1 MSGTELNQ
9 FRGLLCI
16 LSHTSLRAIVGTLV
30 IHEGYPF
37 CPSILLINN
46 VNILTAQKLIKIIQN
61 MKVKPGPFMTFIL
74 VMKGAFV
81 GAAVIDISA
90 DELIDNYQ

>member
-1 MSGTELNQ
+1 M
-9 FRGLLCI
+9 
-16 LSHTSLRAIVGTLV
+16 GTLG
-30 IHEGYPF
+30 IHEGYLF

-46 VNILTAQKLIKIIQN
+46 VNILTALIKIIQN

-81 GAAVIDISA
+81 GAAVIDSSA

>member
-1 MSGTELNQ
+1 MSP
-9 FRGLLCI
+9 
-16 LSHTSLRAIVGTLV
+16 TSLRAIVGSLG

-37 CPSILLINN
+37 RPSILLITN
-46 VNILTAQKLIKIIQN
+46 VNILTALIKIIQD
-61 MKVKPGPFMTFIL
+61 MKVKPGPFMTVIL

-81 GAAVIDISA
+81 GAAMIDTSA